1 MLRILIA
8 CASVLTAGA
17 AAAQTLPSELADA
30 AARHHIVY
38 VLDGS
43 GQEFSGRL
51 LRVDGESLTIRT
63 AAGDLPFALADLR
76 TIDRRGDS
84 LRNGA
89 IIGAAFGALFGA
101 LGAAS
106 SDCGGLGEPSR
117 RCNAGESL
125 GIVAVSIGL
134 YAAMGTGID
143 ALRHGRTRVYPGR
156 KRRATV
162 RLEPVTRRSASELRV
177 SVTW

>member
-17 AAAQTLPSELADA
+17 AAAQTLPSKLADA

-63 AAGDLPFALADLR
+63 GAGDLPFALADVR
-76 TIDRRGDS
+76 TIHRRGDS

-89 IIGAAFGALFGA
+89 IIGAGFGALFGA

-106 SDCGGLGEPSR
+106 SDCGGILEPSR
-117 RCNAGESL
+117 RCNAAESL
-125 GIVAVSIGL
+125 TIVAVSTGIH
-134 YAAMGTGID
+134 AAIGTGID
-143 ALRHGRTRVYPGR
+143 ALRHGRTRVYPAR

-162 RLEPVTRRSASELRV
+162 RLEPVTGRSIAALRL
-177 SVTW
+177 TAGW